1 MNRKESRKILE
12 ITGVAAILFF
22 VPLGYFYNRDT
33 ITAKCNSMYYKMFS
47 ISDKQYER
55 YLKQQN
61 SQVDF
66 ESQKQSESDQEADN
80 ENPKN

>member
-1 MNRKESRKILE
+1 MRFR
-12 ITGVAAILFF
+12 
-22 VPLGYFYNRDT
+22 
-33 ITAKCNSMYYKMFS
+33 MFS

-55 YLKQQN
+55 YLKQQK

-66 ESQKQSESDQEADN
+66 ESQNQQEPEQEADN

>member
-1 MNRKESRKILE
+1 M
-12 ITGVAAILFF
+12 
-22 VPLGYFYNRDT
+22 
-33 ITAKCNSMYYKMFS
+33 SMRVKWFNVGFRMFS

-61 SQVDF
+61 SQVEF
-66 ESQKQSESDQEADN
+66 ESQKQSEFDQEADN